1 MSKSTKPIINF
12 SYSLDTQPEMLERSL
27 TKKSSIIGVPKEED
41 YQEKRV
47 ALTPHAVSV
56 LVNNGQEV
64 LIEHNAGLASSYND
78 AAYSEAGAKIC
89 YDKMEV
95 FKSQLVLKTA
105 PIHDDELEFIQAN
118 QIIISPL
125 NIPSLKKSH
134 IEKCLEKQII
144 GISLADIKDDAGNN
158 PIVRSLSQIAGVYA
172 INVAS
177 QLLTSSKNGKGILLG
192 SVAGVPPSRIVILG
206 AGIVGFSAVRA
217 ALALGAYIQ
226 VFDNSITRL
235 MHLQQSFG
243 SSLFTSVID
252 IGLIKDAIK
261 HADVVIGCIKPEKG
275 IVPIIVTED
284 MVEQMQPNSVI
295 IDVSID
301 KGGCIET
308 SRMTSH
314 EKPTYK

>member
-1 MSKSTKPIINF
+1 M
-12 SYSLDTQPEMLERSL
+12 
-27 TKKSSIIGVPKEED
+27 
-41 YQEKRV
+41 
-47 ALTPHAVSV
+47 
-56 LVNNGQEV
+56 
-64 LIEHNAGLASSYND
+64 
-78 AAYSEAGAKIC
+78 
-89 YDKMEV
+89 
-95 FKSQLVLKTA
+95 
-105 PIHDDELEFIQAN
+105 
-118 QIIISPL
+118 
-125 NIPSLKKSH
+125 
-134 IEKCLEKQII
+134 EKQII

-261 HADVVIGCIKPEKG
+261 QADVVIGCIKPEKG

-314 EKPTYK
+314 EKPTYKLHDVIHYCVPNLASAVPKTASDVISNVLMPLIVKANNREGGIENLILNKKNIINSVYVYNGKLTFKSLADKLSLKHTDIDLIIPRMY